1 MNGGEIIAVV
11 AIAVSGTIFI
21 VLAAFRHHRRM
32 LELSTDSTQLKG
44 ENAASLKAE
53 IAALRD
59 TVASLAWAVENQS
72 DVKIDRSGLETPVE
86 TPPPFEERLRH

>member
-32 LELSTDSTQLKG
+32 LEL
-44 ENAASLKAE
+44 NAEMKRSNGVNTESLQAE

-72 DVKIDRSGLETPVE
+72 DVKIDRSGLEAQTE
-86 TPPPFEERLRH
+86 TPPPFEKHLRH